1 MRYRVIAL
9 ICGLSALSLSAV
21 PAQAESGFKFDVRE
35 LHQDCKAAQGS
46 ADYSYC
52 LGVVTGVGYMMLM
65 VNGARTQMRDGDDT
79 AYLAPL
85 GLCTGSSPPSFEALV
100 QAFVTWAGDHP
111 EDEDLPAGIGVQK
124 ALSEAWPCR

>member
-1 MRYRVIAL
+1 MRHGMIAL
-9 ICGLSALSLSAV
+9 ICGLSALGLSAV
-21 PAQAESGFKFDVRE
+21 PAQAESGLKFDVRE
-35 LHQDCKAAQGS
+35 LYHDCKAAQGN

-65 VNGARTQMRDGDDT
+65 VNGARTQMRDGDDA

-85 GLCTGSSPPSFEALV
+85 ALCTGSSPPSFEDLV

-111 EDEDLPAGIGVQK
+111 EEGDLPAGIGVQK
-124 ALSEAWPCR
+124 ALSEAWSCR

>member
-1 MRYRVIAL
+1 MRYGMIAL
-9 ICGLSALSLSAV
+9 IGGLSVCGLSAV
-21 PAQAESGFKFDVRE
+21 PAQAESGFKFDTRE
-35 LHQDCKAAQGS
+35 LYQDCRAAQGS

-85 GLCTGSSPPSFEALV
+85 GLCTASSPPSFEELV
-100 QAFVTWAGDHP
+100 QAFVTWAEGHA
-111 EDEDLPAGIGVQK
+111 EEGDLPAGIGVQK